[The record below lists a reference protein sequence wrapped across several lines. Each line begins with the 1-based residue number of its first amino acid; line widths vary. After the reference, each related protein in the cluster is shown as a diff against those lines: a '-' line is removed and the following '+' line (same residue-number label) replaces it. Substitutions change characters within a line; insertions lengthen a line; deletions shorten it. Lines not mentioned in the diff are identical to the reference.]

1 MTKMTGDIKILIVAF
16 VLPLLL
22 VIFFK
27 NIVHKPTDVVPLFLI
42 PTFLWTGYIT
52 GKGGA
57 KVWIGVTLSITI
69 AMAILYAFF

>member
-1 MTKMTGDIKILIVAF
+1 MIKLKGDTIILIVAF

-27 NIVHKPTDVVPLFLI
+27 NIVHKPTDVVPLFLV
-42 PTFLWTGYIT
+42 PTLLWTGYIT

-57 KVWIGVTLSITI
+57 KVWIGVTLFITI